1 MNDNETRAKC
11 CCFTGHREIPT
22 EERVALKKRLWG
34 TLDTLIGQGVC
45 YFAAGGARGF
55 DTLAAQT
62 VLELKKQHPHIRLI
76 LVLPCKDQ
84 TRGWKA
90 EDVDAYQ
97 AVLQQADKIVWLA
110 ERYYT
115 GCMHVRN
122 RRLVDNAAV
131 CVCYLKYGMG
141 GTAYTVGYARE
152 KKRRIIN
159 VAL

>member
-1 MNDNETRAKC
+1 MNEHETLERC
-11 CCFTGHREIPT
+11 CCFTGHREIPSN
-22 EERVALKKRLWG
+22 EREALQKRLWG

-62 VLELKKQHPHIRLI
+62 VLALKQRHPHIRLI

-84 TRGWKA
+84 TRGWNHADVKA
-90 EDVDAYQ
+90 YREILA
-97 AVLQQADKIVWLA
+97 QADKTVWLA
-110 ERYYT
+110 ERYYD

-122 RRLVDNAAV
+122 RRLVDHAAV
-131 CVCYLKYGMG
+131 CVCYLKYAVG

-152 KKRRIIN
+152 QKRRIIN